1 MKLNEQELRDITE
14 IGKKARGRS
23 DLIKYLKGGELSAL
37 QAIRAHC
44 YWCNGYCSDGREI
57 CEEKSC
63 PLWPHNPYTP
73 KKKRVMSEK
82 QRINAQR
89 LGAQTKENMGH
100 KRPRIDFQ
108 VSMNDIA

>member
-1 MKLNEQELRDITE
+1 MNLNKQELKDIKA
-14 IGKKARGRS
+14 IGKLAQGKS
-23 DLIKYLKGGELSAL
+23 ELVKYLKGGELSAL
-37 QAIRAHC
+37 QAIKAHC

-82 QRINAQR
+82 QKINAQR
-89 LGAQTKENMGH
+89 LGARTKEKACYEH
-100 KRPRIDFQ
+100 PRIDF
-108 VSMNDIA
+108 SSP